1 MGIAALLGEGM
12 RAGPVVLLLLVALI
26 SLNLALFNLIP
37 FPALDGART
46 VFALYEMVTRRK
58 VSPRVEMVVHAV
70 GFAILFGLLILI
82 TFQDLRRLFG

>member
-1 MGIAALLGEGM
+1 VLGQGVQ
-12 RAGPVVLLLLVALI
+12 AGPLVLLLLVALI

-37 FPALDGART
+37 FPALDGARMA
-46 VFALYEMVTRRK
+46 FALYEMVTRRK
-58 VSPRVEMVVHAV
+58 VSPRVEMGVHAA